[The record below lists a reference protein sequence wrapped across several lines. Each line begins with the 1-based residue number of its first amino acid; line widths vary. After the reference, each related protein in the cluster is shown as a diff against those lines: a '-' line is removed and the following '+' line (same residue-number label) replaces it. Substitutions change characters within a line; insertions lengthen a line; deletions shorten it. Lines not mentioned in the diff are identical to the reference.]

1 MKKSRRDT
9 YEPYVGLSWAI
20 IDSAAFKSLSPAA
33 VWLYVMLQRQFHKR
47 TGALHLVLPFSHVGF
62 RLTWKTFSKSLKELV
77 SMGFI
82 TFIEKGG
89 LLRHPNVYALSDKW
103 RDVSGKLTGNPAAG
117 RVVWRWI
124 RGERVS
130 TWYPNRKVQGFACV
144 ILNTKKGRKSGR
156 TVNPTIQ
163 APFKAKHKRGP
174 GTC

>member
-33 VWLYVMLQRQFHKR
+33 VWLYIMLQRQFHKR
-47 TGALHLVLPFSHVGF
+47 DGALHLVLPFSHISFKLTWEGF
-62 RLTWKTFSKSLKELV
+62 RKAREELV
-77 SMGFI
+77 QMGFI
-82 TFIEKGG
+82 SFVEKGG
-89 LLRHPNVYALSDKW
+89 LLRHPNIYALSESW
-103 RDVSGKLTGNPAAG
+103 RTVSGKLTGNPAGG
-117 RVVWRWI
+117 RIVWRWI

-130 TWYPNRKVQGFACV
+130 TWYPKKKSRGNTGSG
-144 ILNTKKGRKSGR
+144 LNTKKGRRRRR
-156 TVNPTIQ
+156 TVNTTIQ